1 MSTVFVA
8 LVSLWNKTFGALLS
22 VLFVGLIRLYQVVLS
37 PLLGQRCRYYPSCS
51 TYSMDA
57 IRTHGPIKGLVL
69 TVWRVLRC
77 NPWSAGG
84 VDHVPAKGTWAN
96 SQVIEFSTKPIGM
109 V

>member
-1 MSTVFVA
+1 MNTVLHT

-22 VLFVGLIRLYQVVLS
+22 GIFVGLIRLYQVALS

-51 TYSMDA
+51 QYALNA
-57 IRTHGPIKGLVL
+57 IHTHGPLKGFALAL
-69 TVWRVLRC
+69 WRVLRC

-84 VDHVPAKGTWAN
+84 VDQVPAKGTWTN
-96 SQVIEFSTKPIGM
+96 SQIIEFSTKPIGM

>member
-1 MSTVFVA
+1 MNTLLNILASM
-8 LVSLWNKTFGALLS
+8 WNKTFGALLS
-22 VLFVGLIRLYQVVLS
+22 AFFVGLIRLYQVVLS

-51 TYSMDA
+51 RYSLEV
-57 IRTHGPIKGLVL
+57 IRVHGPFKGLAL

-84 VDHVPAKGTWAN
+84 IDQVPTRGIPAP
-96 SQVIEFSTKPIGM
+96 SQMIEVSTKPIGM

>member
-1 MSTVFVA
+1 MNTVLRT

-22 VLFVGLIRLYQVVLS
+22 LLFVGLIRMYQVVLS

-51 TYSMDA
+51 AYSLQA
-57 IRTHGPIKGLVL
+57 IHAHGSIKGLAL

-84 VDHVPAKGTWAN
+84 VDQVPTRDN
-96 SQVIEFSTKPIGM
+96 RTHSHVIEISTKPIGM

>member
-1 MSTVFVA
+1 MSNLLST

-22 VLFVGLIRLYQVVLS
+22 QFFVGLIRVYQVALS
-37 PLLGQRCRYYPSCS
+37 PMLGQRCRFYPSCS
-51 TYSMDA
+51 HYSIES
-57 IRTHGPIKGLVL
+57 IRAHGPIKGLGL

-84 VDHVPAKGTWAN
+84 VDQVPAKGQWTN
-96 SQVIEFSTKPIGM
+96 SQVFEISTKPIGM